1 MVRYAIAVVAIVVV
15 LGVVAVSHFAADLGE
30 SAGSSVNAE
39 QLAGHKSVV
48 TTQRY
53 VGELTRED
61 LARIPSAFTRIYGRV
76 AS

>member
-1 MVRYAIAVVAIVVV
+1 VVK
-15 LGVVAVSHFAADLGE
+15 
-30 SAGSSVNAE
+30 

-61 LARIPSAFTRIYGRV
+61 LARIPNAFTRIYGGI